1 MYGDAT
7 LENNEIIFNG
17 NLFVYFTS
25 SLHRSKMTM
34 RREWKKMKSFC
45 VFVCCKRISF
55 FEKEK
60 KMMIFHRF
68 MINHTQ
74 CQG

>member
-1 MYGDAT
+1 M

-34 RREWKKMKSFC
+34 RREWKKMKSLSFLC
-45 VFVCCKRISF
+45 VVVKEYHSLK
-55 FEKEK
+55 KEK
-60 KMMIFHRF
+60 KIDDVLILPAIKKTR
-68 MINHTQ
+68 I
-74 CQG
+74 

>member
-1 MYGDAT
+1 MIKKNNKRLVSIYGDAT

-60 KMMIFHRF
+60 KNDDFS
-68 MINHTQ
+68 
-74 CQG
+74 